1 LQFFL
6 EDDDKL
12 EDIRVRYSSGE
23 MLTGEIKAELIKVM
37 QEFVGDFQE
46 RRSKVTDEDVK
57 KFLSTSKM
65 QKFPSKWMGQG
76 PDGEMTLISDRPGHP
91 LAAAVQ
97 IAGDVVGV
105 PVFTKVAPADQV
117 KEL

>member
-37 QEFVGDFQE
+37 
-46 RRSKVTDEDVK
+46 
-57 KFLSTSKM
+57 
-65 QKFPSKWMGQG
+65 
-76 PDGEMTLISDRPGHP
+76 
-91 LAAAVQ
+91 
-97 IAGDVVGV
+97 
-105 PVFTKVAPADQV
+105 
-117 KEL
+117 